1 MDVIEIGSEKLE
13 IDDEQLGRDSSHLG
27 EEGAARQRR
36 QVQVQSFLF
45 LAR

>member
-27 EEGAARQRR
+27 EEGAARRR